1 MNTLQVDLSSSRS
14 IELLNK
20 GGASEL
26 TALFMRSRGHIRRL
40 VESRLD
46 KRLLAR
52 VDASDIVQE
61 TYLRATAGMETYLKS
76 PKVPPIIWLRLIGK
90 HIVAE
95 THRRHFRD
103 KRSPERENDWY
114 HDGNDLLSQKL
125 VDSMH
130 SVGSWMAK
138 REMAMKVR
146 DAIKNLSEQ
155 DREIIEMRHLEELS
169 IKECAEV
176 LELNLE
182 TTKKRYYR
190 ALTRFREVVA
200 DILPQE

>member
-1 MNTLQVDLSSSRS
+1 MNTLQADSSSS
-14 IELLNK
+14 HLLDLLNK
-20 GGASEL
+20 GGAREL
-26 TALFMRSRGHIRRL
+26 TALFMRSRSHIRRL

-61 TYLRATAGMETYLKS
+61 TFLRATAGMDAYLKS
-76 PKVPPIIWLRLIGK
+76 PKVPPIVWLRLIGK

-95 THRRHFRD
+95 THRRHFRE
-103 KRSPERENDWY
+103 KRSPERENNWY
-114 HDGNDLLSQKL
+114 QDGDDLLSQKL

-130 SVGSWMAK
+130 SVGSWMAR
-138 REMAMKVR
+138 RELASKVR

-169 IKECAEV
+169 IKESAMI
-176 LELNLE
+176 LELNIE

-190 ALTRFREVVA
+190 ALTRFRELVA
-200 DILPQE
+200 DILPNE

>member
-1 MNTLQVDLSSSRS
+1 MNKLQADSSSS
-14 IELLNK
+14 HLLALLNQ
-20 GGASEL
+20 GGAREL
-26 TALFMRSRGHIRRL
+26 TALFMRSRSHIRRL

-61 TYLRATAGMETYLKS
+61 TFLRATAGMEAYLKS
-76 PKVPPIIWLRLIGK
+76 PKVPPIVWLRLIGK
-90 HIVAE
+90 HIVSE

-103 KRSPERENDWY
+103 KRSPERENNWY
-114 HDGNDLLSQKL
+114 QDGDDLLSQKL

-130 SVGSWMAK
+130 SVGSWMAR
-138 REMAMKVR
+138 RELASKVR

-169 IKECAEV
+169 IKESAMV
-176 LELNLE
+176 LELNIE

-190 ALTRFREVVA
+190 ALSRFRELVA
-200 DILPQE
+200 DILPNE

>member
-1 MNTLQVDLSSSRS
+1 MNSLRADSSSS
-14 IELLNK
+14 HLLTLLNQ
-20 GGASEL
+20 GGVREL
-26 TALFMRSRGHIRRL
+26 TALFMRSRSHIRRL

-61 TYLRATAGMETYLKS
+61 TFLRATAGMDAYLKS
-76 PKVPPIIWLRLIGK
+76 PKVPPIVWLRLIGK

-103 KRSPERENDWY
+103 KRSPDRENNWFQ
-114 HDGNDLLSQKL
+114 DGEDLLSQKL

-130 SVGSWMAK
+130 SIGSWMAR
-138 REMAMKVR
+138 REIALKVR
-146 DAIKNLSEQ
+146 DAIKNLSDQ

-169 IKECAEV
+169 IMESAMI
-176 LELNLE
+176 LELSLE
-182 TTKKRYYR
+182 ATKKRYYR
-190 ALTRFREVVA
+190 ALTRFRELIA
-200 DILPQE
+200 DILPNE

>member
-1 MNTLQVDLSSSRS
+1 MKTLEADSNSSQSHA
-14 IELLNK
+14 LLN
-20 GGASEL
+20 GGGTREL
-26 TALFMRSRGHIRRL
+26 TAFFMRSRSHIRKL

-46 KRLLAR
+46 RRLLAR

-61 TYLRATAGMETYLKS
+61 TFLRATAGMETYLKS

-103 KRSPERENDWY
+103 KRSPERENNWY
-114 HDGNDLLSQKL
+114 QDGNDLLSQKL

-130 SVGSWMAK
+130 SVGSWMAR

-146 DAIKNLSEQ
+146 DAIKNLSDQ

-169 IKECAEV
+169 IKDCAEA
-176 LELNLE
+176 LELNVE

-190 ALTRFREVVA
+190 ALTRFRELVA

>member
-1 MNTLQVDLSSSRS
+1 MKTMEADSNSSHS
-14 IELLNK
+14 IALLN
-20 GGASEL
+20 GGGTREL
-26 TALFMRSRGHIRRL
+26 TALFMRSRSHIRKL
-40 VESRLD
+40 VETRLD

-61 TYLRATAGMETYLKS
+61 TFLRATAGMEAYLKS

-103 KRSPERENDWY
+103 KRSPERENNWY
-114 HDGNDLLSQKL
+114 QDENDLLSQKL

-130 SVGSWMAK
+130 SVGSWMAR
-138 REMAMKVR
+138 RELAMKVR
-146 DAIKNLSEQ
+146 DAIKNLADQ
-155 DREIIEMRHLEELS
+155 DREIIEMRHIEELS
-169 IKECAEV
+169 IKESAFA
-176 LELNLE
+176 LELNIE

-190 ALTRFREVVA
+190 ALTRFRELVA
-200 DILPQE
+200 DILPKE